1 MFNLYCQ
8 YRFRCFVLR
17 SSIMSAKIQLIF
29 GNSAKKTMIS
39 FVWRVTLCNF
49 ATMLTEKTMEKL
61 RILAESAKYDVSCSS
76 SGTVRKGKQGM
87 VGSTV
92 GGVGI
97 CHSFADDGRCI
108 SLLKVMLTN
117 YCMYDCAYCINRRSN
132 DIKRA
137 TLSVTELEEITM
149 EFYRRNYIE
158 GLFLSSGVV
167 RNPDYTMERLTAIAR
182 DLRTIH
188 RFNGYIHLKSIP
200 GCSQEL
206 LNEAG
211 RYADRMSVNI
221 EIPKEES
228 LKLLAPEKD
237 HKSVFAPM
245 KMIQQGVLENK
256 EDRKKYRY
264 VPRFVPAGQSTQM
277 IVGATKETDRDILQM
292 SSMLYGQPTM
302 RRVYYSGYVSVNTY
316 DPRLPILKQ
325 PPLIRENRL
334 YQADWLLRF
343 YHFKVEEIVDDQHT
357 NLDLEVDPKLAW
369 ALRHP
374 EAFPVDINTADYEQ
388 LLRVPGLGTKS
399 AWLIVNSRRFNRLT
413 SYDLKKMG
421 VVMKK
426 AKYFITCN
434 ELTSQF
440 SQPIIGINEL
450 HPERLRPLLISKAQQ
465 KRAAEEMQLKLD
477 FGE

>member
-1 MFNLYCQ
+1 MSRLLGQ
-8 YRFRCFVLR
+8 PCF
-17 SSIMSAKIQLIF
+17 IF
-29 GNSAKKTMIS
+29 APD
-39 FVWRVTLCNF
+39 
-49 ATMLTEKTMEKL
+49 MLTEQTMEKL

-137 TLSVTELEEITM
+137 TLSVSELEEITM

-167 RNPDYTMERLTAIAR
+167 RNPDYTMERLAAIAR
-182 DLRTIH
+182 DLRTVH
-188 RFNGYIHLKSIP
+188 HFNGYIHLKSIP

-237 HKSVFAPM
+237 HKSVFQPM
-245 KMIQQGVLENK
+245 KLIQQGVLENK
-256 EDRKKYRY
+256 EDCKKYRY
-264 VPRFVPAGQSTQM
+264 APRFVPAGQSTQM
-277 IVGATKETDRDILQM
+277 IVGATKETDKDILTM

-316 DPRLPILKQ
+316 DPRLPVLKQ
-325 PPLIRENRL
+325 PPLVRENRL
-334 YQADWLLRF
+334 YQADWLMRF
-343 YHFKVEEIVDDQHT
+343 YHFKVDEIVDDAHT

-374 EAFPVDINTADYEQ
+374 EFFPVDINTADYEQ

-413 SYDLKKMG
+413 SLDLKKMG

-450 HPERLRPLLISKAQQ
+450 RPERLRPMLISKAQQ
-465 KRAAEEMQLKLD
+465 KRAAEEQQLKLD

>member
-1 MFNLYCQ
+1 ME
-8 YRFRCFVLR
+8 RLR
-17 SSIMSAKIQLIF
+17 
-29 GNSAKKTMIS
+29 
-39 FVWRVTLCNF
+39 V
-49 ATMLTEKTMEKL
+49 
-61 RILAESAKYDVSCSS
+61 LAESAKYDVSCSS
-76 SGTVRKGKQGM
+76 SGTVRKGKEGM
-87 VGSTV
+87 IGSTV

-132 DIKRA
+132 DIRRA
-137 TLSVTELEEITM
+137 TLSVSELEEITM

-167 RNPDYTMERLTAIAR
+167 RNSDYTMERLVAVVR

-200 GCSQEL
+200 GASREL

-221 EIPKEES
+221 EIPKETS

-237 HKSVFAPM
+237 HQSVFQPM
-245 KMIQQGVLENK
+245 KFIQQGVLENK
-256 EDRKKYRY
+256 EDRKKFRHA
-264 VPRFVPAGQSTQM
+264 PRFVPAGQSTQM
-277 IVGATKETDRDILQM
+277 IVGATQETDRDILQM

-302 RRVYYSGYVSVNTY
+302 RRVYYSGYVSVNSY
-316 DPRLPILKQ
+316 DPRLPVLKQ
-325 PPLIRENRL
+325 PPLVRENRL

-343 YHFKVEEIVDDQHT
+343 YHFKVDEIVDDQHT

-374 EAFPVDINTADYEQ
+374 EFFPVDINNADYEQ
-388 LLRVPGLGTKS
+388 LLRVPGLGTRS
-399 AWLIVNSRRFNRLT
+399 AWLIVNSRRFSRLT
-413 SYDLKKMG
+413 SFDLRKMG

-434 ELTSQF
+434 ELGYGYS
-440 SQPIIGINEL
+440 SPVVGINEL
-450 HPERLRPLLISKAQQ
+450 RPDRLRPLLVSKAQR
-465 KRAAEEMQLKLD
+465 KRAAEEQQLTLH
-477 FGE
+477 FTE

>member
-1 MFNLYCQ
+1 
-8 YRFRCFVLR
+8 
-17 SSIMSAKIQLIF
+17 
-29 GNSAKKTMIS
+29 
-39 FVWRVTLCNF
+39 
-49 ATMLTEKTMEKL
+49 MEKL

-117 YCMYDCAYCINRRSN
+117 YCMYDCAYCINRRTN

-137 TLSVTELEEITM
+137 TLSVSELEEITM

-167 RNPDYTMERLTAIAR
+167 RNPDYTMERLTAIVR
-182 DLRTIH
+182 DLRTVH
-188 RFNGYIHLKSIP
+188 RFNGYIHLKTIP
-200 GCSQEL
+200 GASQEL
-206 LNEAG
+206 LQEAG

-228 LKLLAPEKD
+228 LKALAPEKD
-237 HKSVFAPM
+237 HQSIFLPM
-245 KMIQQGVLENK
+245 KQIQQGVLENK
-256 EDRKKYRY
+256 EDRKKFRY
-264 VPRFVPAGQSTQM
+264 APRFVPAGQSTQM
-277 IVGATKETDRDILQM
+277 IVGATKESDLDILTM
-292 SSMLYGQPTM
+292 SNAMYRQPTM

-316 DPRLPILKQ
+316 DPRLPVLKQ
-325 PPLIRENRL
+325 PPLVRENRL
-334 YQADWLLRF
+334 YQADWLMRF
-343 YHFKVEEIVDDQHT
+343 YHFKVDEIVDDKHAH
-357 NLDLEVDPKLAW
+357 LDLDVDPKLGW

-374 EAFPVDINTADYEQ
+374 EFFPVDINKASYEEI
-388 LLRVPGLGTKS
+388 LRVPGIGVKS
-399 AWLIVNSRRFNRLT
+399 AVLIVNSRRFNRIT
-413 SYDLKKMG
+413 SYHLKKMG

-426 AKYFITCN
+426 AKYFITCG
-434 ELTSQF
+434 ELTSAF

-450 HPERLRPLLISKAQQ
+450 RPERLRPLLLSKTQQ
-465 KRAAEEMQLKLD
+465 KRAAAEQQLTLD
-477 FGE
+477 FKDE